1 MLNSIT
7 NERGKHM
14 KRRIVAILTA
24 VALIVPATGIFAF
37 AADVDQGSISGGWAE
52 FSGYYIDGV
61 PGTTDTYTSGTPV
74 VPGLKVASTLS
85 GIPSP
90 TPDKHTGKRL
100 QRLTKAEEVEYAAYG
115 ETVWYHKKH
124 YTTAQMELID
134 GTVKTTS
141 GRQWD
146 DNATHA
152 TSPYYLP
159 KLFENTEARTYWGS

>member
-1 MLNSIT
+1 MKG
-7 NERGKHM
+7 EKHM
-14 KRRIVAILTA
+14 KRKIVALLTA
-24 VALIVPATGIFAF
+24 VTLMVPVTGIFAF
-37 AADVDQGSISGGWAE
+37 AADANQGSVSGGWAE

-74 VPGLKVASTLS
+74 VSGLKVASTLY
-85 GIPSP
+85 GIPSS

-100 QRLTKAEEVEYAAYG
+100 RRLTSAEEVEYAAHG
-115 ETVWYHKKH
+115 ETVWFYKKH

-141 GRQWD
+141 GRKWG
-146 DNATHA
+146 DNATEA

-159 KLFENTEARTYWGS
+159 KAFENTEARTYWGS